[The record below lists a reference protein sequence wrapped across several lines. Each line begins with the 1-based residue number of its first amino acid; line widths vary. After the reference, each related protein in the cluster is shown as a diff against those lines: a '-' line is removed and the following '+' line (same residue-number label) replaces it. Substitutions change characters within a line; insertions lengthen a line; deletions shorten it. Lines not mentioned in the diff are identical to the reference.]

1 MFIYYDSKEKRK
13 LDETR
18 KEYKDEFLELD

>member
-1 MFIYYDSKEKRK
+1 MYVYYDSKEKRK

-18 KEYKDEFLELD
+18 KEYKDELSELE